1 VRNHKTEPVTVRV
14 VEHLYRWLQWEITA
28 SSTPNRKTDARTMEF
43 RPVIAGGGETV
54 IRYTV
59 HYTW

>member
-1 VRNHKTEPVTVRV
+1 M
-14 VEHLYRWLQWEITA
+14 YRWLQWEITSA
-28 SSTPNRKTDARTMEF
+28 STEYAKSDARTAEF
-43 RPVIAGGGETV
+43 RPSIAPGGEAL